1 MKMCANMSFHVVKKK
16 IHGVGDVDGGGTE
29 QWGELH
35 SQERKNERI
44 VIVQDE

>member
-1 MKMCANMSFHVVKKK
+1 MCANMSFHVVKKK
-16 IHGVGDVDGGGTE
+16 KIHGVGDADGGGTE

-35 SQERKNERI
+35 SQERKNECI